1 MKAVQDIRSNLEK
14 ALIQKHSD
22 WLWSFDSSNQ
32 EAHISDKLMI
42 QKYLEFGS
50 RSEWNMLKKAFRINH
65 IKNIW
70 ISNLA
75 LGGFHE
81 SKQEKIAKS
90 FFNIKNPS
98 EYLQRKRKAHL
109 KNELARSYR

>member
-1 MKAVQDIRSNLEK
+1 MEAVQDIRSYLEK

-22 WLWSFDSSNQ
+22 WLWSFDLSSQ
-32 EAHISDKLMI
+32 KAHISDKLII

-50 RSEWNMLKKAFRINH
+50 QSEWKMLKKAFQIDQ

-75 LGGFHE
+75 LGGLYE

-90 FFNIKNPS
+90 FFNIKNPLL
-98 EYLQRKRKAHL
+98 YLERKRKAHL
-109 KNELARSYR
+109 KNELARSY